1 MMASNVVIIL
11 RRLFRL
17 RYRQDGALDF
27 SLDLRA
33 LVNRHMINADV
44 AAEIDVRQLTTIT
57 GIRSYGGTPAR

>member
-44 AAEIDVRQLTTIT
+44 AAEIDVRQLATIT
-57 GIRSYGGTPAR
+57 GIRGYGRAPAR